1 MQTATERF
9 DKLDNLKLLLIFL
22 VVLGHAADLYANVS
36 HATGMMRFIIY
47 TFHMPLF
54 LFVSGL
60 VSKRNVTQRRYSHIA
75 TYLGLYIFIKVI
87 NFAANWATAGVLPR
101 VTVFADSGEPWYA
114 FCLFAFGFLTIVFEK
129 LKPVYVL
136 IFSVLLACLAGY
148 DTSIGDA
155 FCLSRIIVFYPFYY
169 LGYWLD
175 SRKVC
180 AFFSKK
186 WLIPV
191 ALAILAAAVA
201 ATIIFYDDRMEL
213 KFLFTGRNSD
223 QIAMLPPYSWGF
235 AWRLLCYAV
244 SVLVGGAFFVLV
256 PGVRLGF
263 LTKVGARSVQI
274 YALQRAALILYHRLL
289 NKPFHLEGYFTS
301 KLILYE
307 VLVALGITV
316 ICALP
321 IWNPLFRVVM
331 HPFKK
336 ETQP

>member
-1 MQTATERF
+1 MQTETERLY
-9 DKLDNLKLLLIFL
+9 KLDNLKLLLIFL

-36 HATGMMRFIIY
+36 HATGIMRFVIY
-47 TFHMPLF
+47 SFHMPLF

-60 VSKRNVTQRRYSHIA
+60 VSKRNIAQRRYSHIA
-75 TYLGLYIFIKVI
+75 AYLGLYIFIKVV
-87 NFAANWATAGVLPR
+87 NFAANWATTGVLPQ

-114 FCLFAFGFLTIVFEK
+114 FCLFAFGFLTIVLEK

-136 IFSVLLACLAGY
+136 VFSVLLACLAGY

-175 SRKVC
+175 AQKVC

-186 WLIPV
+186 WLIPA
-191 ALAILAAAVA
+191 ALTILAAAVV
-201 ATIIFYDDRMEL
+201 ATVFLYDDITAL
-213 KFLFTGRNSD
+213 KFLFTGRNSY
-223 QIAMLPPYSWGF
+223 QKAMLTPHTWGF

-244 SVLVGGAFFVLV
+244 SILVGSAFFVLV
-256 PGVRLGF
+256 PKCRLGF
-263 LTKVGARSVQI
+263 LTRVGARSVQI
-274 YALQRAALILYHRLL
+274 YALQRVFIILYYRLL
-289 NKPFHLEGYFTS
+289 NQLFRLEGYFTS

-307 VLVALGITV
+307 LLMALGVTV

-321 IWNPLFRVVM
+321 IWNPLFNAIMR
-331 HPFKK
+331 PFKK
-336 ETQP
+336 SELP